1 MNEQQRAQFAA
12 SLFRSAFLLKM
23 IDHEMNYFAKF
34 PAPSGIKNEFNRM
47 AKVYKSGL
55 TNISLHLPQT
65 KEVFKGILSEND
77 ERVLAI
83 SAIVEKLS
91 VMPLEQVQQ
100 VENDLEGIKVN
111 YK

>member
-1 MNEQQRAQFAA
+1 
-12 SLFRSAFLLKM
+12 M
-23 IDHEMNYFAKF
+23 IDHEMNYFYKF

-55 TNISLHLPQT
+55 TNISLHMPQT
-65 KEVFKGILSEND
+65 KEVFKGILSDND

-111 YK
+111 YR

>member
-1 MNEQQRAQFAA
+1 MNEQQREQFAS

-34 PAPSGIKNEFNRM
+34 PTPSGIKNEFNRM

-65 KEVFKGILSEND
+65 KEVFKGILSDND

>member
-1 MNEQQRAQFAA
+1 MNEAQRAQFAS

-47 AKVYKSGL
+47 AKCYKSGL
-55 TNISLHLPQT
+55 TNISLYMPQT
-65 KEVFKGILSEND
+65 KDVFKAVLNEND
-77 ERVLAI
+77 ERILAM
-83 SAIVEKLS
+83 SAIVEKLALLP
-91 VMPLEQVQQ
+91 VEYVQQ
-100 VENDLEGIKVN
+100 VERDLEEIKIE

>member
-1 MNEQQRAQFAA
+1 MNTEQQNQFAA
-12 SLFRSAFLLKM
+12 SLFRSAFMLKM

-47 AKVYKSGL
+47 TKVYKSGL
-55 TNISLHLPQT
+55 INISLHLPQT
-65 KEVFKGILSEND
+65 KAVFSSILSDND

-91 VMPLEQVQQ
+91 VMPLEQVQA
-100 VENDLEGIKVN
+100 VENDLSGIKVN